1 MKHRFM
7 LGTTLAALALGI
19 LSACGKGSLVSPL
32 VAEESSVSDT
42 AQAHLLLVPSA
53 DPESLLGR
61 AVHMTGD
68 NVWTIAQSRAAGC
81 DVTVKRM
88 PSRFDTRR
96 NVQLSSLTALAGGL
110 PQLIEIEGR
119 YGRRV
124 TVHTKIQNTE
134 IYEADVSPR
143 YGDIVV
149 DRVFVGSGRRQ
160 LMTQSDLGGAA
171 SVTALAVSPSVSHE
185 ESSKIVDSTE
195 WREPMAY
202 GFATRNMQGITPLDL
217 DVSLPT
223 TVQDG
228 QAVSVTIRTSKKA
241 WLIVF
246 YQESDGRAA
255 LLWPSAQE
263 PEPVAEPNHPAV
275 LPSSAERNA
284 GIRIQA
290 QLHQPDKP
298 VHELFVVYAFSEK
311 TDWERFKPTFGA
323 ESTEGAAYVSEIT
336 NKIND
341 LSMARWSR
349 AILAYTIVPAS
360 L

>member
-124 TVHTKIQNTE
+124 TVHTEIQNTE

-143 YGDIVV
+143 CGDIVV

-246 YQESDGRAA
+246 Y
-255 LLWPSAQE
+255 
-263 PEPVAEPNHPAV
+263 
-275 LPSSAERNA
+275 
-284 GIRIQA
+284 
-290 QLHQPDKP
+290 
-298 VHELFVVYAFSEK
+298 
-311 TDWERFKPTFGA
+311 
-323 ESTEGAAYVSEIT
+323 
-336 NKIND
+336 
-341 LSMARWSR
+341 
-349 AILAYTIVPAS
+349 
-360 L
+360 

>member
-124 TVHTKIQNTE
+124 TVHTEIQNTE

-143 YGDIVV
+143 CGDIVV

-195 WREPMAY
+195 WREPM
-202 GFATRNMQGITPLDL
+202 
-217 DVSLPT
+217 
-223 TVQDG
+223 
-228 QAVSVTIRTSKKA
+228 TIRTSKKA